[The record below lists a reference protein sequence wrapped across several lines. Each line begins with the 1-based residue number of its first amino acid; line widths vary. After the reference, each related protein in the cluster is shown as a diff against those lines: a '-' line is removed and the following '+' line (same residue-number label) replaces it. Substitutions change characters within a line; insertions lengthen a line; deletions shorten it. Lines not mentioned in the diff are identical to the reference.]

1 MMMMMTITQVQV
13 RLRSAL
19 RQAVPVIVIKR
30 LPADIVQEVHQVKVQ
45 VPHLEATRLLQ
56 AEEAAAVQVEAE
68 EAAAVQAAPVEAQE
82 EVATQVEA
90 VQVLH
95 RVAV

>member
-56 AEEAAAVQVEAE
+56 AEEAAAVLRQEVQNHITDQVEE
-68 EAAAVQAAPVEAQE
+68 NQGIEMLV
-82 EVATQVEA
+82 
-90 VQVLH
+90 
-95 RVAV
+95 

>member
-56 AEEAAAVQVEAE
+56 AEEAVAVLRQEVQVHIIDQ
-68 EAAAVQAAPVEAQE
+68 AVVNPDIKIL
-82 EVATQVEA
+82 T
-90 VQVLH
+90 
-95 RVAV
+95 